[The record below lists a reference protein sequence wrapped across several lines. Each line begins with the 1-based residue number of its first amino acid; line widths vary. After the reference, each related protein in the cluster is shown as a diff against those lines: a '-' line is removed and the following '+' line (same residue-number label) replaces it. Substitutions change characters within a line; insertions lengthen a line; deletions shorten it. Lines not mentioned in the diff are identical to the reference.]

1 MGSLT
6 TIGEIKKQD
15 HSRTFYSQFLLGV
28 SSLESEEWGVVRV
41 GGAVGGE
48 FARVA
53 ELRGRRN

>member
-15 HSRTFYSQFLLGV
+15 HTRTCCEQFLLGV
-28 SSLESEEWGVVRV
+28 SSLESEEGGVVRV

-48 FARVA
+48 FARVP
-53 ELRGRRN
+53 ELRSRRN